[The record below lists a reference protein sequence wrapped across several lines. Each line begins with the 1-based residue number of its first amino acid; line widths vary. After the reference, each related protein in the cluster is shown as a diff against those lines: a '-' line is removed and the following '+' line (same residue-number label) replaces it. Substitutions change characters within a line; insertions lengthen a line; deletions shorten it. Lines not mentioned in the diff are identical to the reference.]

1 MKMPSEAEVMQI
13 FEALGLKNEEDR
25 LKIIGENKNTWAVN
39 SEHLDNDYYSI
50 RLSANTRID

>member
-1 MKMPSEAEVMQI
+1 MPSEAEVMQI